1 MRCRAFVV
9 LLLASAAT
17 AAAQDTASVTS
28 SRDSVRLRF
37 VDSDI
42 RGVLRALAPYLRKPV
57 FAPDLPPTKVTL
69 ETPIPVPVSIVPQL
83 LRGMLEASSLSL
95 VEDSAYFRV
104 ALVQPQRPEQATG
117 EGAERRLHVI
127 ALRHA
132 RASEVAAIVNAL
144 YGAGGEAFTAR
155 RLATGTLADE
165 LRRNRIPPQGAE
177 ESSPANVRGS
187 LLGPLSLV
195 PDERTNSLLVRATER
210 DLDVLQQVV
219 RQLDTRPL
227 QVLIEVLIV
236 EARKDRSFDLA
247 TAGEATRER
256 SGETGS
262 LALSSANLGGLVLRF
277 MKLSRSDVTLRVSA
291 AASRGDA
298 RIVSRP
304 VLVVT
309 NNAEARFLVGSQ
321 RPFVQVSRSL
331 PTDAAVRDQVV
342 QYRDV
347 GTKLTVRP
355 SINADGYVALLVQ
368 QEMST
373 ATDETQFG
381 APVISTREASTEVL
395 VRDGQTM
402 VLGGLTDSSRSRAQG
417 GIPLLSSIPLLGGLF
432 GEARRRSAATE
443 IYVFLT
449 PHVIRSDADA
459 DSLTTPRLPASGKA
473 QRP

>member
-1 MRCRAFVV
+1 MQWRAIVV
-9 LLLASAAT
+9 LLLAWNAPSG
-17 AAAQDTASVTS
+17 AQDSASVIAL
-28 SRDSVRLRF
+28 RDSVRLRF
-37 VDSDI
+37 VEVDVRS
-42 RGVLRALAPYLRKPV
+42 VLRALAPYLRKPV
-57 FAPDLPPTKVTL
+57 FAPELPPAKVTL
-69 ETPIPVPVSIVPQL
+69 ETPLPVPISIVPQL
-83 LRGMLEASSLSL
+83 LRGMLEATSLSL

-104 ALVQPQRPEQATG
+104 APQTAPRTEPSAA

-132 RASEVAAIVNAL
+132 RASEVAGIINAL
-144 YGAGGEAFTAR
+144 YGGSGDAFSSR

-165 LRRNRIPPQGAE
+165 LRRNRIPPQGQGDTPSGDSRSA
-177 ESSPANVRGS
+177 

-210 DLDVLQQVV
+210 DLVVLQQVV
-219 RQLDTRPL
+219 QELDTRPL

-262 LALSSANLGGLVLRF
+262 LALSSANPGGLVLKF

-402 VLGGLTDSSRSRAQG
+402 VLGGLTDTSHSRAQAG
-417 GIPLLSSIPLLGGLF
+417 VPLLSAIPFIGGLF
-432 GEARRRSAATE
+432 GEARRRAAETE
-443 IYVFLT
+443 IFVFLT
-449 PHVIRSDADA
+449 PHLIRTDADA
-459 DSLTTPRLPASGKA
+459 DSLTTPRLPASEKEK
-473 QRP
+473 RP